1 MNMKNVLIALILIA
15 TAGVASA
22 QKKSVEKIT
31 IQTSAVCEMCKAT
44 IEEGMVYVKG
54 VREADLNLE
63 DFKVTVTYRADK
75 TDPKAIKKAIAKL
88 GYTADDVKPAQRDFD
103 KLHECCK
110 APHD

>member
-1 MNMKNVLIALILIA
+1 MKLRSLLIALVLLT
-15 TAGVASA
+15 TANLASA
-22 QKKSVEKIT
+22 QKKSVETVI

-54 VREADLNLE
+54 VREADLSLE

-75 TDPKAIKKAIAKL
+75 TDPEKIKQAIAKL
-88 GYTADDVKPAQRDFD
+88 GYTADDVKPLQKDFD

>member
-15 TAGVASA
+15 TADLASA

-75 TDPKAIKKAIAKL
+75 TNPTAIKKAIAKL
-88 GYTADDVKPAQRDFD
+88 GYTADDVKPAQKDFD

>member
-1 MNMKNVLIALILIA
+1 MKLKSLLIALVLVA
-15 TAGVASA
+15 TANVASA
-22 QKKSVEKIT
+22 QKKSVEKVT
-31 IQTSAVCEMCKAT
+31 IQTSAVCEMCKTT

-54 VREADLNLE
+54 VREADLNLD

-75 TDPKAIKKAIAKL
+75 TDPEKIKKAIAKL
-88 GYTADDVKPAQRDFD
+88 GYTADDVKPTQADFD

>member
-1 MNMKNVLIALILIA
+1 MNMRNVLITLMLVAV
-15 TAGVASA
+15 AGIASA
-22 QKKSVEKIT
+22 QKKSVEKVT

-54 VREADLNLE
+54 VREADLNLD

-75 TDPKAIKKAIAKL
+75 TDPEKIKQAIAKL
-88 GYTADDVKPAQRDFD
+88 GYTADDVKPTQADFN

>member
-1 MNMKNVLIALILIA
+1 MKNLLIALVLVA
-15 TAGVASA
+15 TANVASA
-22 QKKSVEKIT
+22 QKKSVEKVT
-31 IQTSAVCEMCKAT
+31 IQTSAVCEMCKTT

-54 VREADLNLE
+54 VREADLNLD

-75 TDPKAIKKAIAKL
+75 TDPEKIKAAIAKL
-88 GYTADDVKPAQRDFD
+88 GYTADDVKPTQKDFD

>member
-1 MNMKNVLIALILIA
+1 MKLKFLLVALVLIATSNVA
-15 TAGVASA
+15 TA
-22 QKKSVEKIT
+22 QKKSVEKVI
-31 IQTSAVCEMCKAT
+31 IQTSAVCEMCKTT

-63 DFKVTVTYRADK
+63 DFKLTVTYRADK
-75 TDPKAIKKAIAKL
+75 TDPEAIKKAIAKL
-88 GYTADDVKPAQRDFD
+88 GYTADDVKPAQKDFD

>member
-1 MNMKNVLIALILIA
+1 MKLRSLLIALVLLA
-15 TAGVASA
+15 TANMASA
-22 QKKSVEKIT
+22 QKKSVEKVI

-63 DFKVTVTYRADK
+63 DFRVTVTYRADK
-75 TDPKAIKKAIAKL
+75 TDPEKIKQAIAKL
-88 GYTADDVKPAQRDFD
+88 GYTADDIKPLQKDFD